1 MENLVDI
8 TENEEIVEEV
18 EETTEE
24 IVEEVVTE
32 ESGEGKI
39 EISDIAEET
48 LPEKIS
54 EEKEEKE
61 EKAEAVKVTAI
72 DGYTTTVNSTVQ
84 FLIEGDDVTIEGLD
98 GIEYSFSSN
107 ILNVNTGAEATVLTV
122 EVSNSVNSVSFDIVV
137 NGVVNK

>member
-54 EEKEEKE
+54 EEKK
-61 EKAEAVKVTAI
+61 KK
-72 DGYTTTVNSTVQ
+72 
-84 FLIEGDDVTIEGLD
+84 LKL
-98 GIEYSFSSN
+98 
-107 ILNVNTGAEATVLTV
+107 L
-122 EVSNSVNSVSFDIVV
+122 
-137 NGVVNK
+137 K